1 MLAAN
6 GWAEEMGL
14 PGFHRLKERKR
25 IEIFGGK
32 RRNRLRAVGKIFQK
46 CRQKGKAE
54 PTEGQPESV
63 LGSKTNA
70 LYRR

>member
-1 MLAAN
+1 MA
-6 GWAEEMGL
+6 GWKEKAGL

-46 CRQKGKAE
+46 CWRKRKGAH
-54 PTEGQPESV
+54 
-63 LGSKTNA
+63 
-70 LYRR
+70 RRVA